1 MDEAAA
7 DDDSEKLFWLISD
20 GGEGT
25 IAAVAE
31 VMSNISLSVALLAED
46 DDAAAAELDNSL
58 RFVVRAGEDSF
69 PNLSDSLP

>member
-1 MDEAAA
+1 M
-7 DDDSEKLFWLISD
+7 
-20 GGEGT
+20 
-25 IAAVAE
+25 AE
-31 VMSNISLSVALLAED
+31 VKSNISLSVALLAED